1 MADLTRLTTYDN
13 EKNNRVRWFL
23 GAKIGEVDKD
33 PHLQARSPCV
43 ENRSNSPP
51 AVFDGLPGYEQTV
64 MITEIVM
71 KSVRVIMII
80 VGFGDRQ
87 KPCFGRPSRIS
98 F

>member
-1 MADLTRLTTYDN
+1 
-13 EKNNRVRWFL
+13 
-23 GAKIGEVDKD
+23 
-33 PHLQARSPCV
+33 
-43 ENRSNSPP
+43 
-51 AVFDGLPGYEQTV
+51 

-87 KPCFGRPSRIS
+87 KPCFGRPNRIS